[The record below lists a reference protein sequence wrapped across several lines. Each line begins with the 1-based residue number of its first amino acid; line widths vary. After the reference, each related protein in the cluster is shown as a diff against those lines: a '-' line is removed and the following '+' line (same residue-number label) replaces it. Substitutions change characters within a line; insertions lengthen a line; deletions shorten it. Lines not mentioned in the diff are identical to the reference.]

1 MPFTILAK
9 LFNKQ
14 TYVTKTDAT
23 SVHNP
28 SKIHEPIFNE
38 QNALEDLKKVGER
51 IEENAYKNNIAKV
64 QSIIENDK
72 AVPSSVDKE
81 QIATYIV
88 DAAKEFSIDPC
99 VIASIA
105 QQETHFNQNVP
116 TGNGSGVMQLTTIT
130 IKDLYQRPNY
140 YDPAVLSIL
149 KEYKTPNDLIKAI
162 RKDAQ
167 LNIRVGAAVYK
178 SKLKAAKG
186 CEQSALRKYNAS
198 SRAELYSKEVMSR
211 IAQARA
217 VKSDFAL
224 TA

>member
-1 MPFTILAK
+1 MPFTIFTK
-9 LFNKQ
+9 IFNKQ
-14 TYVTKTDAT
+14 PYVAKSDAVA
-23 SVHNP
+23 VHN
-28 SKIHEPIFNE
+28 SYKTREPMFDE
-38 QNALEDLKKVGER
+38 KKALEELQNIGER
-51 IEENAYKNNIAKV
+51 IEERAYKNNLAKV
-64 QSIIENDK
+64 ENIIENDE
-72 AVPSSVDKE
+72 AVPSSVDKKKM
-81 QIATYIV
+81 AKYIV
-88 DAAKEFSIDPC
+88 DAAKEFSVDPC
-99 VIASIA
+99 VVASIA

-140 YDPAVLSIL
+140 YDPAIASIL

-198 SRAELYSKEVMSR
+198 SMAERYSREVMSK